1 MLCECLH
8 TLTCAQTYSILLQ
21 CAVHTQRDTCVAV
34 STDRRCTAMICYSSH
49 IQPHRAIVCRHWLLA
64 VVCAISVCSSVQ
76 LHSNNRTSHYSV
88 LNTVLVSLCNCYCRW
103 RVDPNI
109 TYGTHMAL
117 SQSYGLLFLQSGLA
131 TLKRDPLSIAALLTA
146 LFPHYPATTSDN
158 RFHLQALR
166 HMYVLA
172 VEKRCVEAVDVD
184 TGAAASVPLLSSL
197 LSGETVTS
205 VTPCP
210 LPELHSIASI
220 TVSSQQHLPL
230 TLHTA
235 GDSPLQQALLSTL
248 RVYVKRRAVA
258 AVADSATPAPQH
270 ALAVFKRY
278 CCADSSNS
286 ATTSGS
292 SGDAAAAVDTLV
304 EGSLVA
310 RVAQGAAVE
319 ALTGVFASTAVS
331 SSSSNNSSS
340 SSSSAAAYKL
350 MCEAVWRKAVAADS
364 TEAVSAYLRA
374 QHLILR
380 LRRGLA
386 ATTTTTTSS
395 NSSSSD
401 DTDDAVAA
409 AWNLRLLIA
418 HYRTRDALQ
427 RKTTDVST
435 SGGAMP
441 PQLLCSEFV
450 ESLRIATESALS
462 AQQQQGRAA
471 AVYYGTSS
479 SSDSRAVTMDN
490 VAALLCSG
498 DVSLDDILK
507 KLSQ

>member
-1 MLCECLH
+1 
-8 TLTCAQTYSILLQ
+8 
-21 CAVHTQRDTCVAV
+21 
-34 STDRRCTAMICYSSH
+34 
-49 IQPHRAIVCRHWLLA
+49 
-64 VVCAISVCSSVQ
+64 
-76 LHSNNRTSHYSV
+76 
-88 LNTVLVSLCNCYCRW
+88 
-103 RVDPNI
+103 
-109 TYGTHMAL
+109 MAL

-184 TGAAASVPLLSSL
+184 TGAAASVPLKCTLV
-197 LSGETVTS
+197 SGETVTS

-235 GDSPLQQALLSTL
+235 GDAALQQALLSTL

-278 CCADSSNS
+278 CCAS
-286 ATTSGS
+286 SGS
-292 SGDAAAAVDTLV
+292 STTSSSGAAAAVDTLV
-304 EGSLVA
+304 EGSLA
-310 RVAQGAAVE
+310 TRVAQGAAVE
-319 ALTGVFASTAVS
+319 ALTSVFNSTAVCD
-331 SSSSNNSSS
+331 

-386 ATTTTTTSS
+386 AAASTSSS
-395 NSSSSD
+395 NSNSSSSGSSD
-401 DTDDAVAA
+401 DTDDAVNA

-418 HYRTRDALQ
+418 HYRTRDAAQ
-427 RKTTDVST
+427 RKTAAGSIVSD
-435 SGGAMP
+435 ALP
-441 PQLLCSEFV
+441 PQLLSSEFV
-450 ESLRIATESALS
+450 ESLRIATESALRE
-462 AQQQQGRAA
+462 QQQQGRAA
-471 AVYYGTSS
+471 AVYYGSS
-479 SSDSRAVTMDN
+479 ASSDSSVVKLDS

-498 DVSLDDILK
+498 SMSVDDIFK